1 MLAADEASLVRVKGY
16 PSLLTSRVVGSISVW
31 FDFTLMFSALT
42 FHWQADAQAVGFAL
56 ALYGLPGL
64 AIGPY
69 LGALADRSQPAQAL
83 ALGYAARIVVSI
95 GLASS
100 SSIHIF
106 IFLIFLKG
114 LANVA
119 MMPVEQ
125 VLIQRLLKKE
135 QLVRNAGV
143 MTLIDQFS
151 KIGAPMLAAG
161 FATWSNPTAG
171 FFLSALLAT
180 VGLVAAVFL
189 GRSFHFVSPGSS
201 RESMWHGLAV
211 FRDLFR
217 HNAQFRTTY
226 LVALSQSAVLGFY
239 DPLLALFLKGQGF
252 AAGTFGV
259 IVSCTAAGAIG
270 AGIVFRRI
278 FSLGAAGLSP
288 ASLAGFGMTVLL
300 PGLFALT
307 HWPLPLYGLYVSWLA
322 NGFFYGIASMLFMV
336 TLQREAPSQAI
347 GAVVSLS
354 RSTQL
359 AMLVAGPILGSWGAR
374 HVGIPTVFV
383 LSGAVAIA
391 SGLLLYALL
400 RGRPSQ
406 PAAT

>member
-1 MLAADEASLVRVKGY
+1 MLAADGANLLRVKGY
-16 PSLLTSRVVGSISVW
+16 PSLLISRVVGSISVW
-31 FDFTLMFSALT
+31 LDFTLMFSALT
-42 FHWQADAQAVGFAL
+42 FHWQADAQTVGFAL

-69 LGALADRSQPAQAL
+69 LGALADRSQPVQAL
-83 ALGYAARIVVSI
+83 ALGYAGRMVVSI
-95 GLASS
+95 LLATST
-100 SSIHIF
+100 SINVF

-125 VLIQRLLKKE
+125 VLIQRLLRKE

-161 FATWSNPTAG
+161 FATWSTPTAG
-171 FFLSALLAT
+171 FFLSAQLAAI
-180 VGLVAAVFL
+180 GLIAAVFL
-189 GRSFHFVSPGSS
+189 GRLLHCVSPGSS
-201 RESMWHGLAV
+201 RESMWNGLVV
-211 FRDLFR
+211 FRQLLR
-217 HNAQFRTTY
+217 HNTQFRTTY
-226 LVALSQSAVLGFY
+226 LVALSQCAVLSFY

-252 AAGTFGV
+252 PAGTFGV

-270 AGIVFRRI
+270 AGVVFRTI
-278 FSLGAAGLSP
+278 FARGGHSLSP

-300 PGLFALT
+300 PGLLALT
-307 HWPLPLYGLYVSWLA
+307 RFPLPLYALYVSWLA

-336 TLQREAPSQAI
+336 TLQREAPSPSI
-347 GAVVSLS
+347 GAVVSLAP
-354 RSTQL
+354 STQL
-359 AMLVAGPILGSWGAR
+359 AMLVAGPILGSWAAE